1 MINTRLMMEEI
12 FLSEKKVCD
21 NVIDIEKYL
30 RNVDYIIRKKGR
42 VIINDF
48 GITVPQFT
56 ALQFLISEG
65 DLTIGDL
72 SQKMA
77 LACSTITD
85 LVDRMEK
92 TELVVRKKDEKDK
105 RVVRVEVQ
113 PIGYELVQKVLEK
126 RRIYLAEKLNGF
138 EDEDKEYLKEA
149 LTSLYFAMKDD

>member
-1 MINTRLMMEEI
+1 MMEEI

>member
-1 MINTRLMMEEI
+1 M
-12 FLSEKKVCD
+12 SEKKVCD